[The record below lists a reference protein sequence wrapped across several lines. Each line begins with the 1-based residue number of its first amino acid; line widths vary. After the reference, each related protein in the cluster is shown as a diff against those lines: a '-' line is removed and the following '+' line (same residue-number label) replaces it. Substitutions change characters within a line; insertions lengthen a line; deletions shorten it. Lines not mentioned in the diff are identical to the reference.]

1 MKRVL
6 VISTSQRE
14 FSNSDGLAQE
24 FIQGA
29 RENNDTVEY
38 ICLAGQDIG
47 FCKGCFAC
55 QKTRECVLKDD
66 AKRIVKRMATADV
79 LVFATPIYYFE
90 MSGQMKTLLD
100 RTLPLYE
107 GEYKFKEIY
116 LLASAIEEG
125 EETFEATK
133 NGLLGWI
140 RCFPGTKL
148 AGTVFAGGVGAPGEI
163 NSHPLRKDAYEM
175 GRSIN

>member
-29 RENNDTVEY
+29 RENSNTVEY
-38 ICLAGQDIG
+38 ICLAGQDIR
-47 FCKGCFAC
+47 FCEGCFAC
-55 QKTRECVLKDD
+55 GKTGKCVQKDD
-66 AKRIVKRMATADV
+66 AERIVKRMATADV
-79 LVFATPIYYFE
+79 LVFATPVYFFE

-100 RTLPLYE
+100 RTLSLYE
-107 GEYKFKEIY
+107 GEYKFKDIY

-125 EETFEATK
+125 DETFENVK

-140 RCFPGTKL
+140 KCFPGTDL
-148 AGTVFAGGVGAPGEI
+148 SGTVFAGGVGAPGEI
-163 NSHPLRKDAYEM
+163 NSHPARKDAYEM
-175 GRSIN
+175 GRSIK